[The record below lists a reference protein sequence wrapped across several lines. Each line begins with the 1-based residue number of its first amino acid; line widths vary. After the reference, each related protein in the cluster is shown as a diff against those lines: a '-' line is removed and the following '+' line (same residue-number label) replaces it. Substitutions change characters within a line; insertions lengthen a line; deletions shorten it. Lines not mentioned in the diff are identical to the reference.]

1 MSKPKP
7 ELINLL
13 LITYRSQDKLDEAQS
28 HLMDSVRS
36 DASNIGPLSELLSL
50 VEALFEKE
58 DYPNALICG
67 RRALRAYRKT
77 GPVRAAW
84 KETTLQ
90 LLVRGC
96 QANGSHA
103 D

>member
-13 LITYRSQDKLDEAQS
+13 LITYRSQDILDEAQS

-36 DASNIGPLSELLSL
+36 DPSNLGPLSELLSL
-50 VEALFEKE
+50 VEALSEKE

-67 RRALRAYRKT
+67 RRALRAYRKM
-77 GPVRAAW
+77 GSVRAAW
-84 KETTLQ
+84 KKTTLL
-90 LLVRGC
+90 LLVRC
-96 QANGSHA
+96 C
-103 D
+103 